1 MRARVLGL
9 VQVLQLWMKYC
20 DFQATQLEE
29 STIIRDYAK
38 ITKRLVAMPD
48 LNSPVEIRDY
58 LLSHY
63 AQETSR
69 RTLQRLSACC
79 DWAVRS
85 GYIKANPFA
94 PLLQDIRKPRKRA
107 WIDTRAFTADERD
120 AIIDA
125 IANNTFCRYLPKPH
139 SYYTDY
145 IRFLFW
151 TGCRLEEAAPLLW
164 TDISPDLRTITFSKA
179 LPADARVL
187 KSTKTHTERDFPVN
201 DKLYRLLYS
210 LPRHSEYVLPS
221 PKGTWIDSHNV
232 LNRTWKPVVNGLVAG
247 RAVRE
252 YLPLKHTRHTFISL
266 ALDAGMTVKDVALV
280 VGNTPAVI
288 NDHYAAP
295 KKQVTVLEF

>member
-29 STIIRDYAK
+29 STIIRDYNK

-63 AQETSR
+63 SQETSR
-69 RTLQRLSACC
+69 RTLQRLSACF

-94 PLLQDIRKPRKRA
+94 PLLQDIRKPHKRA
-107 WIDTRAFTADERD
+107 WIDTRAFTAEERD

-179 LPADARVL
+179 IPADVRVL
-187 KSTKTHTERDFPVN
+187 KDTKTHQTRQFPVN
-201 DKLYRLLYS
+201 DRLYRLLYS
-210 LPRHSEYVLPS
+210 LPRHSAYVLPS
-221 PKGTWIDSHNV
+221 PTGTWIDSHNV
-232 LNRTWKPVVNGLVAG
+232 LRRTWQPVVRGLVA
-247 RAVRE
+247 VRTVSE
-252 YLPLKHTRHTFISL
+252 YLPLKHTRHTFITL
-266 ALDAGMTVKDVALV
+266 ALDAGMSSKDVAQL
-280 VGNTPAVI
+280 VGNTPEVI
-288 NDHYAAP
+288 DKHYAAP
-295 KKQVTVLEF
+295 KKHLTVPEF